1 LNDKTKSAHN
11 DIHINN
17 RCIDELEIDLPEED
31 LEMQSDDV
39 VFFQKLKI
47 NLKSLTSEIKN

>member
-1 LNDKTKSAHN
+1 MNDKTKSAHN